1 MIIFTAAMAELG
13 EAMQSISVPEKGTD
27 ADWLLY
33 LLAVLLA
40 SNLEPAA
47 QAQAVRYLS
56 HYRKLKGMGT
66 LAVPSRSV
74 LPAPQE

>member
-1 MIIFTAAMAELG
+1 MAELG
-13 EAMQSISVPEKGTD
+13 EALQSISAQERGTD

-33 LLAVLLA
+33 LLAVHLA
-40 SNLEPAA
+40 SQLEPAA

-66 LAVPSRSV
+66 LPMPTTTSPTS
-74 LPAPQE
+74 

>member
-13 EAMQSISVPEKGTD
+13 EALQSISTAEKGTD

-33 LLAVLLA
+33 LLAVHLA

-56 HYRKLKGMGT
+56 HYRKLKGMGSLPMPPIT
-66 LAVPSRSV
+66 S
-74 LPAPQE
+74 PAP